1 MDKANAKETS
11 FDSSV
16 QRRAMMGT
24 LVKMLTSVS
33 IVGNPISPPLKTVNF
48 T

>member
-1 MDKANAKETS
+1 MDKPNAKETS
-11 FDSSV
+11 FASSV
-16 QRRAMMGT
+16 QRRAMMVT

-33 IVGNPISPPLKTVNF
+33 IVWNPISPPLKTVNF